1 MCICCCICN
10 CCNSYSSKCVEFCI
24 LLLSSITLICS
35 ILGFIFIKWSHLTIT
50 CSILLI
56 LAIIFSIFITLSSVC
71 INIFRYKGIIN
82 KNRNLISTYFAII
95 SLILTIITLLMSF
108 VAESLV
114 QTNFNDIDYPC
125 KNVQSNDPNIIVFR
139 LLSLEIISD
148 QQRNEF
154 CKDKNIDYNAKIC
167 SNIEYTMAYLTSTVI
182 EFCTL
187 ILCFFWYNDYRRIR
201 EKVDGELP
209 IYDNTYITEAR
220 IRNAMNFRE
229 GDQYDPSERY
239 FNQNQNNL
247 VQSNVVL
254 VNKKS
259 SRKSQQY
266 NINKNKQNG
275 GNNFIR
281 NLRKEMEEAIESLD
295 EESSENKENNNKNNK
310 NEVDNIEDLLYSE
323 KNSNNNNEKKSSI
336 SKDNND
342 DNEKKSNIS
351 KNNDDNEKKSS
362 NISKDDDNE
371 KKSNIIFIDEENKD
385 GTIEENLQ
393 KNDISI
399 YKGSMNNSS
408 NSNNYNY
415 NK

>member
-209 IYDNTYITEAR
+209 IYDNTYITQSR
-220 IRNAMNFRE
+220 LQKVMNFKD
-229 GDQYDPSERY
+229 GDQLDPSERY
-239 FNQNQNNL
+239 MNQNQL
-247 VQSNVVL
+247 VQSNIVL
-254 VNKKS
+254 VKNAS

-266 NINKNKQNG
+266 NINRNKEKDG
-275 GNNFIR
+275 KNFIR
-281 NLRKEMEEAIESLD
+281 DLRREMQEAIESMD
-295 EESSENKENNNKNNK
+295 EESSENKEDNNKNNK
-310 NEVDNIEDLLYSE
+310 KKEVDNIEDLLYSE
-323 KNSNNNNEKKSSI
+323 INSNNNEKKSKDNNNNTIEKKSNV
-336 SKDNND
+336 SKDNNE
-342 DNEKKSNIS
+342 DN
-351 KNNDDNEKKSS
+351 NN
-362 NISKDDDNE
+362 
-371 KKSNIIFIDEENKD
+371 NIIFIDEENKD

>member
-24 LLLSSITLICS
+24 LVLSFITFICS

-56 LAIIFSIFITLSSVC
+56 LAIIFSTFITLSSVC

-95 SLILTIITLLMSF
+95 SLILTIITLLMSLI
-108 VAESLV
+108 AESLV

-125 KNVQSNDPNIIVFR
+125 KNIPSNDPNIIVFR

-148 QQRNEF
+148 EQRNEF
-154 CKDKNIDYNAKIC
+154 CKDKNIDYNAQIC
-167 SNIEYTMAYLTSTVI
+167 SNLEYTMAYLTSTII

-187 ILCFFWYNDYRRIR
+187 LLCFFWYNDYRRIR

-209 IYDNTYITEAR
+209 IYDNAYISEAH
-220 IRNAMNFRE
+220 IRNVMFRE
-229 GDQYDPSERY
+229 GDQYDPSDRY
-239 FNQNQNNL
+239 FNQNNL
-247 VQSNVVL
+247 AQSNVVL
-254 VNKKS
+254 VNKMS
-259 SRKSQQY
+259 SRKSLQY

-281 NLRKEMEEAIESLD
+281 NLRKEMQEAIESLD
-295 EESSENKENNNKNNK
+295 EESNENKENNNKNNK
-310 NEVDNIEDLLYSE
+310 KEIDNIEDLLYSE
-323 KNSNNNNEKKSSI
+323 KNSNNSEKKSN
-336 SKDNND
+336 DNNNNI
-342 DNEKKSNIS
+342 NEKKSNV
-351 KNNDDNEKKSS
+351 
-362 NISKDDDNE
+362 SKDNNEDNNN
-371 KKSNIIFIDEENKD
+371 NIIFIDEENKD
-385 GTIEENLQ
+385 VMSEENPQ

-399 YKGSMNNSS
+399 NN
-408 NSNNYNY
+408 NLENKNNN
-415 NK
+415 